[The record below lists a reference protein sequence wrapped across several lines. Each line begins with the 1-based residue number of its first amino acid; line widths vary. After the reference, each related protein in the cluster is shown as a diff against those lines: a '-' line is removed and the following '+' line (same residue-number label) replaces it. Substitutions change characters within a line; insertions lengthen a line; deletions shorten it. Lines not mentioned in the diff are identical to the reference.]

1 MDYRCELLRMDL
13 EVSASSKR
21 ARDRGGHPF
30 SLLTGLA
37 LHHFSVPLFPYKR
50 VTLKIR
56 VIIVC
61 GRVIVEV
68 LIN

>member
-37 LHHFSVPLFPYKR
+37 LHHFSFHSHKR

-56 VIIVC
+56 VIIVR